1 MANVNARIEWALL
14 ICQRHYELRTREM
27 NTNTFTID

>member
-14 ICQRHYELRTREM
+14 IYQRHYERCTNELK
-27 NTNTFTID
+27 TNTFAID